1 MPFALNQQHLG
12 HGGAFS
18 IAPWEEMIVQT
29 TSDGTTG
36 TTQVLNTLL
45 RGELAATETYQEAM
59 TVLDN
64 SPGAMDLRRLHDEHR
79 EAANTLR
86 LQIREAGGEPDHSA
100 GPWGAWVDIIDETA
114 RTLGPRTAALALKQ
128 GEELGVIDY
137 EGALQNEHLSTE
149 CKALIHDRLLPHA
162 REHLATLDRIIEV
175 L

>member
-1 MPFALNQQHLG
+1 MPFACINNTLG
-12 HGGAFS
+12 HGGALS
-18 IAPWEEMIVQT
+18 IARREKMIVQT
-29 TSDGTTG
+29 TPEITG
-36 TTQVLNTLL
+36 TTQILNILL

-59 TVLDN
+59 NVLDN
-64 SPGAMDLRRLHDEHR
+64 APGAMDLRRLHDEHR

-100 GPWGAWVDIIDETA
+100 GPWGAWADIVDETA
-114 RTLGPRTAALALKQ
+114 RTLGQRTAALALKQ

-162 REHLATLDRIIEV
+162 REHLATLDRIIDV